1 MLSQRLASIE
11 YSAEGVDPRFRVWSG
26 TPQIIADHP
35 VVGVGVNAFPEEA
48 NRYGLLLGDG
58 TYEHAHNIALTIAA
72 ELGLIGLGALAWLVV
87 ALVRLLLRGYKRR
100 PEDRGLL
107 LAVAAAFLALALQG
121 LVDYTLRSAIIVGVV
136 FALCGCAVVLSRE
149 DEPEELSRA

>member
-1 MLSQRLASIE
+1 M
-11 YSAEGVDPRFRVWSG
+11 
-26 TPQIIADHP
+26 
-35 VVGVGVNAFPEEA
+35 
-48 NRYGLLLGDG
+48 
-58 TYEHAHNIALTIAA
+58 
-72 ELGLIGLGALAWLVV
+72 
-87 ALVRLLLRGYKRR
+87 RLLLRGYQRD

-149 DEPEELSRA
+149 DEPDALSRA